1 MGAMQHLIS
10 VLLPDGTEPTWEDAL
25 VLNIGIGVIPE
36 LVVQFQE
43 KWLNRGDEV
52 MAPVIHMRIRF
63 SQYQGRFLAQFV
75 GLEAV
80 EVASTDLREVRVAEL
95 LRMASS
101 AAIYVKHSV
110 DEDPVSLY
118 ETQGDEMVSLKDS
131 RLGLLAK
138 ERGPVDPVLREAAL
152 VYNVALLSS
161 QAPAKAVEK
170 AFQLPART
178 AARWIAKARE
188 KGMLERPSLLGFED
202 SVKSYDEIRAK
213 WGPYGSPLNADPLPP
228 SFGVDDGER

>member
-1 MGAMQHLIS
+1 MHHLIS
-10 VLLPDGTEPTWEDAL
+10 VLLPDGSEPTWEDAI

-36 LVVQFQE
+36 LKVQFQE

-52 MAPVIHMRIRF
+52 MAPVVHMRIRF

-75 GLEAV
+75 GLEAP
-80 EVASTDLREVRVAEL
+80 EVAGTDLREIRVAEL

-118 ETQGDEMVSLKDS
+118 ESRGDEAMSLEGS

-138 ERGPVDPVLREAAL
+138 ERGPVDPVLKEVAL
-152 VYNVALLSS
+152 IYNVALLSS

-188 KGMLERPSLLGFED
+188 NGMLERPSLVGFED
-202 SVKSYDEIRAK
+202 SVKGYDEIRAK
-213 WGPYGSPLNADPLPP
+213 WGSYGPPLNADPLPP
-228 SFGVDDGER
+228 NFGADDGER